1 MTGPAA
7 ATEPGS
13 PSRPRIVVLEHDQS
27 DPVMLLGEWLAEAG
41 ADLKIVRPYAGD
53 DVPGDLTGIDAL
65 VSMGGA
71 MGANDDEVAPWL
83 PATRRLLAAAAA
95 GGTPTL
101 GVCLGGQLLAAATG
115 GLVERGEDGPE
126 TGAHLVAKRDAAE
139 ADPLF
144 AALPLSPDVM
154 QYHYDVISE
163 LPPGAV
169 LLLSSTGYPNQAFR
183 VGNAAWG
190 LQFHIETPAE
200 VLRTWARG
208 DAARRTDDRGPAD
221 GRGGDAG
228 ASTEQPLSARFGPML
243 DEAEELMGQV
253 WRAFAHR
260 FVELARDGVP
270 ATPTGH
276 SGPRLPLLPS
286 GNGGSGDAEGMY

>member
-1 MTGPAA
+1 VVTGPANPA
-7 ATEPGS
+7 GS
-13 PSRPRIVVLEHDQS
+13 NSVRHPRIVVLEHSAS
-27 DPVMLLGEWLAEAG
+27 DPGMLLGDWLAEAG
-41 ADLKIVRPYAGD
+41 GDLQVLRPYAGD
-53 DVPGDLTGIDAL
+53 EVPGDLTGIDAL
-65 VSMGGA
+65 LCLGGP
-71 MGANDDEVAPWL
+71 MGAYDDEVAPWL
-83 PATRRLLAAAAA
+83 PATRQLLASAAA

-115 GLVERGEDGPE
+115 GLVERGQDGPE
-126 TGAHLVAKRDAAE
+126 RGAYLVAKRDAAE

-144 AALPLSPDVM
+144 AGLPLSPDVM

-183 VGNAAWG
+183 VGAAAWG
-190 LQFHIETPAE
+190 IQFHIEVTAE
-200 VLRTWARG
+200 ILRAWARH
-208 DAARRTDDRGPAD
+208 DPA
-221 GRGGDAG
+221 G
-228 ASTEQPLSARFGPML
+228 TPPSARFGPML

-253 WRAFAHR
+253 WRAFSHR

-276 SGPRLPLLPS
+276 PGPRLPLLAGWDRDPEDT
-286 GNGGSGDAEGMY
+286 GGSS